1 MPVNGK
7 YITTPFP
14 EFRSYNSINMIFNMY
29 NIKKLILKLSI
40 VISAAAAQLF
50 VSRRTQ
56 ETLLQPKPKG

>member
-1 MPVNGK
+1 
-7 YITTPFP
+7 
-14 EFRSYNSINMIFNMY
+14 MY